1 MIAIDTDNQAFLGL
15 VVLRPAL
22 CYARFISSRMA
33 FEAKQLDIF
42 RLLASQGT
50 IVHVV

>member
-1 MIAIDTDNQAFLGL
+1 MIAIDTDNQTLLGL
-15 VVLRPAL
+15 IALRPAL
-22 CYARFISSRMA
+22 CCSRFISYRVA
-33 FEAKQLDIF
+33 FGAKQLDIV

>member
-1 MIAIDTDNQAFLGL
+1 MIAIDTDNQTFLGL
-15 VVLRPAL
+15 VALRPAL

-33 FEAKQLDIF
+33 FGAKQLDIV